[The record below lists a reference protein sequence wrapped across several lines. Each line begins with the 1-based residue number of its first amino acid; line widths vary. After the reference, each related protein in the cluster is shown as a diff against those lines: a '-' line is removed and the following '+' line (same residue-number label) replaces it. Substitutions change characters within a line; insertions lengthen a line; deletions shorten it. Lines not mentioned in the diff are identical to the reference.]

1 MQISLK
7 WQGFPW
13 HSRKGAQ
20 QEKEHAPD
28 YGRYPFCRK
37 EILLYGA
44 KGIGAA
50 ALLSWFFYHSFW
62 AMLPLS
68 PVVLF
73 SFREAEKDLIR
84 RQRQELADQFKDA
97 ILSVAAGLQAGY
109 SIENAFL
116 EAGKDMERLYGTDSL
131 MAKEIRYLKKGLQ
144 NHVPLEIL
152 LADLGRR
159 SGEADM
165 EDFAQIFAIAK
176 RSGGNLNAII
186 RRSAAITG
194 EKIEVKREIRT
205 LLSSRRYE
213 QRIMNMV
220 PFLIM
225 AYLQLTSRGFFDC
238 LYFNTA
244 GILIMTGCLAV
255 YLAALQIAKKMIEIE
270 V

>member
-1 MQISLK
+1 MQINLK

-13 HSRKGAQ
+13 RSRKGEE

-28 YGRYPFCRK
+28 YGRYSFRKK
-37 EILLYGA
+37 EILINGV

-68 PVVLF
+68 PIVFF
-73 SFREAEKDLIR
+73 SFREMEKELIR
-84 RQRQELADQFKDA
+84 KQQQQLADQFKDA

-116 EAGKDMERLYGTDSL
+116 EAGRDMERLYGADSL
-131 MAKEIRYLKKGLQ
+131 MAKEIRYMKKGLR

-152 LADLGRR
+152 LVDLGRR
-159 SGEADM
+159 SKEADM
-165 EDFAQIFAIAK
+165 EDFAQVFAIAK

-225 AYLQLTSRGFFDC
+225 AYLQLTSKGFFDC

-244 GILIMTGCLAV
+244 GILIMTGCLAL
-255 YLAALQIAKKMIEIE
+255 YLAAFLRSRKMIEIE

>member
-1 MQISLK
+1 MEGIPS
-7 WQGFPW
+7 
-13 HSRKGAQ
+13 
-20 QEKEHAPD
+20 
-28 YGRYPFCRK
+28 
-37 EILLYGA
+37 A
-44 KGIGAA
+44 KGDFDKWGERDRSSSSAVLVFLPLLLGHAA
-50 ALLSWFFYHSFW
+50 PVAHRLFLLSGNGK
-62 AMLPLS
+62 
-68 PVVLF
+68 
-73 SFREAEKDLIR
+73 ELIR
-84 RQRQELADQFKDA
+84 KQQQQLADQFKDA

-116 EAGKDMERLYGTDSL
+116 EAGRDMERLYGADSL
-131 MAKEIRYLKKGLQ
+131 MAKEIRYMKKGLR

-152 LADLGRR
+152 LVDLGRR
-159 SGEADM
+159 SKEADM
-165 EDFAQIFAIAK
+165 EDFAQVFAIAK

-225 AYLQLTSRGFFDC
+225 AYLQLTSKGFFDC

-244 GILIMTGCLAV
+244 GILIMTGCLAL
-255 YLAALQIAKKMIEIE
+255 YLAAFLISRKMIEIE

>member
-1 MQISLK
+1 M
-7 WQGFPW
+7 
-13 HSRKGAQ
+13 
-20 QEKEHAPD
+20 
-28 YGRYPFCRK
+28 
-37 EILLYGA
+37 

-68 PVVLF
+68 PIVFF
-73 SFREAEKDLIR
+73 SFREMEKELIR
-84 RQRQELADQFKDA
+84 KQQQQLADQFKDA

-116 EAGKDMERLYGTDSL
+116 EAGRDMERLYGADSL
-131 MAKEIRYLKKGLQ
+131 MAKEIRYMKKGLR

-152 LADLGRR
+152 LMDLGRR
-159 SGEADM
+159 SLKWQGFPWRSRKGEEQEADM
-165 EDFAQIFAIAK
+165 EDFAQVFAIAK

-225 AYLQLTSRGFFDC
+225 AYLQLTSKGFFDC

-244 GILIMTGCLAV
+244 GILIMTGCLAL
-255 YLAALQIAKKMIEIE
+255 YLAAFLISRKMIEIE

>member
-1 MQISLK
+1 
-7 WQGFPW
+7 
-13 HSRKGAQ
+13 
-20 QEKEHAPD
+20 
-28 YGRYPFCRK
+28 
-37 EILLYGA
+37 
-44 KGIGAA
+44 
-50 ALLSWFFYHSFW
+50 
-62 AMLPLS
+62 MLPLS
-68 PVVLF
+68 PIVFF
-73 SFREAEKDLIR
+73 SFREMEKELIR
-84 RQRQELADQFKDA
+84 KQQQQLADQFKDA

-116 EAGKDMERLYGTDSL
+116 EAGRDMERLYGADSL
-131 MAKEIRYLKKGLQ
+131 MAKEIRYMKKGLR

-152 LADLGRR
+152 LVDLGRR
-159 SGEADM
+159 SKEADM
-165 EDFAQIFAIAK
+165 EDFAQVFA
-176 RSGGNLNAII
+176 I

-225 AYLQLTSRGFFDC
+225 AYLQLTSKGFFDC

-244 GILIMTGCLAV
+244 GILIMTGCLAL
-255 YLAALQIAKKMIEIE
+255 YLAAFLISRKMIEIE

>member
-1 MQISLK
+1 M
-7 WQGFPW
+7 
-13 HSRKGAQ
+13 
-20 QEKEHAPD
+20 
-28 YGRYPFCRK
+28 
-37 EILLYGA
+37 
-44 KGIGAA
+44 
-50 ALLSWFFYHSFW
+50 
-62 AMLPLS
+62 
-68 PVVLF
+68 
-73 SFREAEKDLIR
+73 IR